1 MQRSRG
7 TAPRVLFAALAAA
20 AALAACR
27 TTQSTRPAAPDPPIV
42 YRAEATRAWD
52 VLSAGGEVTG
62 SVVHF
67 ASEAAPEQ
75 AVWVVRN
82 PYGQDLGWVDS
93 LGRAYRLLPHHR
105 EPAWVGTG
113 TVAQGVERILRS
125 EGPCTLSERALEDG
139 SGPLEAS
146 GSDS

>member
-1 MQRSRG
+1 MLRRG
-7 TAPRVLFAALAAA
+7 GLALCAVLATSGALAG
-20 AALAACR
+20 CR
-27 TTQSTRPAAPDPPIV
+27 TTESTRPAAPDPPIV
-42 YRAEATRAWD
+42 YRAQATRAWD
-52 VLSAGGEVTG
+52 VLSAQGAVTG

-75 AVWVVRN
+75 SVWVVRN
-82 PYGQDLGWVDS
+82 PHGQDLGWVDS

-113 TVAQGVERILRS
+113 TVGQGVERILRS
-125 EGPCTLSERALEDG
+125 EGPCTLRERALEE
-139 SGPLEAS
+139 GPPPPEAA